1 MALPAVLPMPQQG
14 GVIKQLT
21 RKIKESFLYTQV
33 YTCPRQ
39 MFRTGRMIP
48 TCADSCQEDKVNT
61 GCQEAFLYLGV
72 ILFYHSTTLI
82 HPSGALIRP
91 IWMPVR
97 VSYSFWVI
105 SPIFSIPLGMQIS
118 LP

>member
-1 MALPAVLPMPQQG
+1 MSETDVPYRADDSDLCGQLSGGQG
-14 GVIKQLT
+14 EHRVSG
-21 RKIKESFLYTQV
+21 S
-33 YTCPRQ
+33 
-39 MFRTGRMIP
+39 
-48 TCADSCQEDKVNT
+48 
-61 GCQEAFLYLGV
+61 FLYLGV
-72 ILFYHSTTLI
+72 ILFYYSTTLI

>member
-21 RKIKESFLYTQV
+21 RKIKESFLYTWV
-33 YTCPRQ
+33 S
-39 MFRTGRMIP
+39 G
-48 TCADSCQEDKVNT
+48 S
-61 GCQEAFLYLGV
+61 FLYLGV